1 MQPDMEPNRD
11 PKNLLGAGMSATASV
26 AGGPLSELNGYSDD
40 LARFCLE
47 PDRAESNRR
56 LAWINSICL
65 AYLIIG
71 ILGLHPPP
79 LEVSKRVSLE
89 EAVPT
94 IIEPAVSPVQ
104 QVSPD
109 SGPEA
114 AASDSSAGNVIA
126 VTLDSPS
133 VAFSVPTVGNLLV
146 PSSMAQ
152 APPAHPM
159 QGAVP
164 LNTAKV
170 ELINTTGVGGRRPAP
185 PYPYDSMMH
194 KEQGTVVLFIEVDQ
208 SGRPS
213 SVTVKDSSGFE
224 RLDRTSADWVKRY
237 WFFGPGPAGRLYESP
252 IIVQLQ

>member
-11 PKNLLGAGMSATASV
+11 PENQSGAGMNAAATTAAISS
-26 AGGPLSELNGYSDD
+26 LELDGYSDD

-65 AYLIIG
+65 VYLIIG
-71 ILGLHPPP
+71 VLGLRPPP
-79 LEVSKRVSLE
+79 LEVSRRVSLE

-94 IIEPAVSPVQ
+94 IIEPVVNPLQ

-114 AASDSSAGNVIA
+114 AASEPSASDVIA
-126 VTLDSPS
+126 VTLDSPA

-164 LNTAKV
+164 LNTTKI
-170 ELINTTGVGGRRPAP
+170 EIINTTGTGGRRPAP

-194 KEQGTVVLFIEVDQ
+194 KEQGTVVLLIEVDQ

-213 SVTVKDSSGFE
+213 SVTVKEPSGYS
-224 RLDRTSADWVKRY
+224 RLDRTSAEWVKRY
-237 WFFGPGPAGRLYESP
+237 WFFGPGAAGRLYESP
-252 IIVQLQ
+252 IVFQLQ